1 MSQKDWQVYKFG
13 GTSMKNADALEQVGN
28 LVTNSDAENLIVVVS
43 AMGGMTD
50 ALLQFSETQ
59 DSKLIEDI
67 QSLYIET
74 TDSLVKNVSSRLSL
88 IEAFKEDIQ
97 AIREIAKLKDHASL
111 SIEENE
117 ILGFGEIWTSKLLH
131 AYLSALGE
139 IETSWLNPMDF
150 LIIQNEDMG
159 ANVNWSKSKEAFTQ
173 AIQDKSGKVIMGGF
187 IASDIEGKSTNLGRN
202 GSDYSASI
210 LGSLSEAQSVTIW
223 TDVDGVL
230 TGDPRVVNQARMI
243 EQMTYDEAIELSY
256 FGAEV
261 IHPKT
266 MAPLMHKEIPLY
278 IRNTFNPESL
288 GTSINSQQ
296 KNTRAVKGISTIKDI
311 ALLNLEG
318 TGMIGV
324 PGIVNRLGKVLQQA
338 NISIVL
344 ISQASSEHS
353 ICFAVRSKDAR
364 SAADVIKQEFKDDF
378 KNENLSAIQIE
389 EDCSIL
395 AIVGSGMTGT
405 KGIAARF
412 FNAIS
417 LSKTNV
423 IAIAQGSSEKNISI
437 VIKSKDMNHAT
448 SFVHD
453 AFFNSNK
460 QIAIGIMGYGS
471 IGQELH
477 KQILDE
483 RKILQERENISLDIL
498 ALSNSQKMMLS
509 EDNIDLK
516 SASNVTE
523 KIEALEQSNTNEMIN
538 HMLRQS
544 AYGHIIIDC
553 SASDEAPDEYSNI
566 FENGISIVTA
576 NKKGLSGNIDRYKS
590 IMNSKNLNEADF
602 LYETTAGAAL
612 PFVKSVS
619 DIASSSDSIK
629 KIEGV
634 FSGTLAY
641 LFNSYD
647 ASMPFSELV
656 NDALQQGFTEP
667 DPRDDLSGMDVARKL
682 VILAREMGLDM
693 NVNDIHVESLVDPNH
708 LSLSVNEYLEAMSS
722 GDQAM
727 NDRYQNAL
735 ENNEK
740 LSYVAQIDENGNASV
755 SLKNLS
761 NDHSFFSLKGTEN
774 IIAIHSDYYS
784 NYPLV
789 LRGPGAGREVTAS
802 GLFFDLLSIIRAQ

>member
-28 LVTNSDAENLIVVVS
+28 LVINSDAENLIVVVS

-150 LIIQNEDMG
+150 LTIQNEDMG

-230 TGDPRVVNQARMI
+230 TGDPRVVNKARMI

-324 PGIVNRLGKVLQQA
+324 PGIVNRLGKVLQQT

-538 HMLRQS
+538 HISRRS
-544 AYGHIIIDC
+544 AYGRIIIDC

>member
-28 LVTNSDAENLIVVVS
+28 LVINSDAENLIVVVS

-538 HMLRQS
+538 HISRRS
-544 AYGHIIIDC
+544 AYGRIIIDC
-553 SASDEAPDEYSNI
+553 SASDEAPDEYGNI

>member
-74 TDSLVKNVSSRLSL
+74 SDSLVKNVSSRLSL

-150 LIIQNEDMG
+150 LTIQNEDMG
-159 ANVNWSKSKEAFTQ
+159 ANVDWSKSKEAFTQ

-210 LGSLSEAQSVTIW
+210 LGSLSEAKSVTIW

-230 TGDPRVVNQARMI
+230 TGDPRVVNKARMI

-538 HMLRQS
+538 HISRRS
-544 AYGHIIIDC
+544 AYGRIIIDC

>member
-1 MSQKDWQVYKFG
+1 
-13 GTSMKNADALEQVGN
+13 MKNADALEQVGN
-28 LVTNSDAENLIVVVS
+28 LVINSDAENLIVVVS

-324 PGIVNRLGKVLQQA
+324 PGIVNRLGKVLQQT

-538 HMLRQS
+538 HISRWS
-544 AYGHIIIDC
+544 AYGRIIIDC

>member
-74 TDSLVKNVSSRLSL
+74 SDSLVKNVSSRLSL

-97 AIREIAKLKDHASL
+97 EIREIAKLKDHASL

-131 AYLSALGE
+131 AYLSAMGE

-538 HMLRQS
+538 HISRRS

-590 IMNSKNLNEADF
+590 IMNSKNLNGADF

>member
-28 LVTNSDAENLIVVVS
+28 LVINSDAENLIVVVS

-97 AIREIAKLKDHASL
+97 EIREIAKLKDHASL

-150 LIIQNEDMG
+150 LTIQNEDMG

-324 PGIVNRLGKVLQQA
+324 PGIVNRLGKVLQQT

-509 EDNIDLK
+509 EDNINLK

-523 KIEALEQSNTNEMIN
+523 KNEALEQSNTNEMIN
-538 HMLRQS
+538 HILRQS
-544 AYGHIIIDC
+544 AYGRIIIDC
-553 SASDEAPDEYSNI
+553 SASDEAPDEYGNI

>member
-97 AIREIAKLKDHASL
+97 EIREIAKLKDHASL

-230 TGDPRVVNQARMI
+230 TGDPRVVNKARMI

>member
-74 TDSLVKNVSSRLSL
+74 SDSLVKNVSSRLSL

>member
-74 TDSLVKNVSSRLSL
+74 SDSLVKNVSSRLSL

-97 AIREIAKLKDHASL
+97 EIREIAKLKDHASL

-131 AYLSALGE
+131 AYLSAMGE

-544 AYGHIIIDC
+544 AYGRIIIDC

>member
-278 IRNTFNPESL
+278 IRNTFNPKSL

-509 EDNIDLK
+509 EDNINLK

-538 HMLRQS
+538 HISRRS
-544 AYGHIIIDC
+544 AYGRIIIDC

>member
-1 MSQKDWQVYKFG
+1 IEEIK
-13 GTSMKNADALEQVGN
+13 
-28 LVTNSDAENLIVVVS
+28 
-43 AMGGMTD
+43 
-50 ALLQFSETQ
+50 ET
-59 DSKLIEDI
+59 
-67 QSLYIET
+67 
-74 TDSLVKNVSSRLSL
+74 
-88 IEAFKEDIQ
+88 
-97 AIREIAKLKDHASL
+97 AKHKDHASV

-159 ANVNWSKSKEAFTQ
+159 ANVNWSKSKKAFTH
-173 AIQDKSGKVIMGGF
+173 AIQDKSGKIIMGGF
-187 IASDIEGKSTNLGRN
+187 IASDIKGKSTNLGRN

-210 LGSLSEAQSVTIW
+210 LGSLSEAESVTIW

-230 TGDPRVVNQARMI
+230 TGDPRVVNKARMI

-324 PGIVNRLGKVLQQA
+324 PGIVNRLGNVLQQT

-353 ICFAVRSKDAR
+353 ICFAVRSKDAQT
-364 SAADVIKQEFKDDF
+364 AADVIKQEFKDDF

-453 AFFNSNK
+453 AFFNANK

-483 RKILQERENISLDIL
+483 REILQERENISLDII

-516 SASNVTE
+516 SASNVIE

-553 SASDEAPDEYSNI
+553 SASDQTPDEYINI

-576 NKKGLSGNIDRYKS
+576 NKKGLSGNIDRYQS

-612 PFVKSVS
+612 PFIKSVS

-641 LFNSYD
+641 LFNSFD

-693 NVNDIHVESLVDPNH
+693 NVNDIDVQSLVDPSH
-708 LSLSVNEYLEAMSS
+708 LSLSVDEYLEAMSS
-722 GDQAM
+722 RDQAM

-740 LSYVAQIDENGNASV
+740 LSYVALIDENGNASV

>member
-28 LVTNSDAENLIVVVS
+28 LVINSDAENLIVVVS

-210 LGSLSEAQSVTIW
+210 LGSLSEAKSVTIW

-538 HMLRQS
+538 HILRQS
-544 AYGHIIIDC
+544 AYGRIIIDC
-553 SASDEAPDEYSNI
+553 SASDEAPDEYGNI

>member
-28 LVTNSDAENLIVVVS
+28 LVINSGSENLIVVVS

-50 ALLQFSETQ
+50 ALLKFSQTK
-59 DSKLIEDI
+59 DSTLIEDI

-74 TDSLVKNVSSRLSL
+74 THSLVKNVSNQLSL
-88 IEAFKEDIQ
+88 IESFKHDIQ
-97 AIREIAKLKDHASL
+97 KIKEIAKQKDHASI

-117 ILGFGEIWTSKLLH
+117 ILGFGEIWSSKLLH
-131 AYLSALGE
+131 AYLSAFDE
-139 IETSWLNPMDF
+139 IETSWLNPIDF

-159 ANVNWSKSKEAFTQ
+159 ANVNWFKSKEAFTE
-173 AIQDKSGKVIMGGF
+173 AIQDKSGKIIMGGF

-210 LGSLSEAQSVTIW
+210 LGSLSEAESVTIW

-230 TGDPRVVNQARMI
+230 TGDPRVVNKARII

-278 IRNTFNPESL
+278 IRNTFNSESL
-288 GTSINSQQ
+288 GTCINSQQ
-296 KNTRAVKGISTIKDI
+296 KNTRAVKGISTIKEI

-324 PGIVNRLGKVLQQA
+324 PGIVNRLGNVLQQA

-353 ICFAVRSKDAR
+353 ICFAVRSKDAQT
-364 SAADVIKQEFKDDF
+364 AADVIKQEFEDDF
-378 KNENLSAIQIE
+378 KNENLNAIQIE

-483 RKILQERENISLDIL
+483 REILQERENISLDII

-516 SASNVTE
+516 SAGKVTE
-523 KIEALEQSNTNEMIN
+523 KIESLEQSNINEMIN
-538 HMLRQS
+538 HMLKQP
-544 AYGHIIIDC
+544 AYGRIIIDC
-553 SASDEAPDEYSNI
+553 SASDEAPDEYTNI

-576 NKKGLSGNIDRYKS
+576 NKKGLSGHIDRYQS

-612 PFVKSVS
+612 PFIKSVS

-641 LFNSYD
+641 LFNSFD

-693 NVNDIHVESLVDPNH
+693 NVNDIDVESLVDLNH
-708 LSLSVNEYLEAMSS
+708 LSMPVKEYLEAMSS
-722 GDQAM
+722 GDQEM
-727 NDRYQNAL
+727 NDRYQSAL

-740 LSYVAQIDENGNASV
+740 LAYVAQIDENGNASV

-802 GLFFDLLSIIRAQ
+802 GLFFDLLSIIRTQ

>member
-28 LVTNSDAENLIVVVS
+28 LVINSDAENLIVVVS

-538 HMLRQS
+538 HILRQS
-544 AYGHIIIDC
+544 AYGRIIIDC

>member
-74 TDSLVKNVSSRLSL
+74 SDSLVKNVSSRLSL

-97 AIREIAKLKDHASL
+97 EIREIAKLKDHASL

-131 AYLSALGE
+131 AYLSAMGE

-538 HMLRQS
+538 HISRWS
-544 AYGHIIIDC
+544 AYRHIIIDC

>member
-74 TDSLVKNVSSRLSL
+74 SDSLVKNVSSRLGL

-97 AIREIAKLKDHASL
+97 EIREIAKLKDHASL

-538 HMLRQS
+538 HISRQS

-553 SASDEAPDEYSNI
+553 SASDEAPDEYGNI

>member
-210 LGSLSEAQSVTIW
+210 LGSLSEAESVTIW

-230 TGDPRVVNQARMI
+230 TGDPRVVNKARMI

-324 PGIVNRLGKVLQQA
+324 PGIVNRLGKVLQQT

-538 HMLRQS
+538 HISRRS
-544 AYGHIIIDC
+544 AYGRIIIDC

-590 IMNSKNLNEADF
+590 IMNSKNLNGADF

>member
-74 TDSLVKNVSSRLSL
+74 SDSLVKNVSSRLSL

-97 AIREIAKLKDHASL
+97 EIREIAKLKDHASL

-131 AYLSALGE
+131 AYLSAMGE

-187 IASDIEGKSTNLGRN
+187 IASDIKGKSTNLGRN

-353 ICFAVRSKDAR
+353 ICFAVRSKDAKT
-364 SAADVIKQEFKDDF
+364 AADVIKQEFKDDF

-538 HMLRQS
+538 HISRRS

-590 IMNSKNLNEADF
+590 IMNSKNLNGADF

>member
-28 LVTNSDAENLIVVVS
+28 LVINSDAENLIVVVS

-97 AIREIAKLKDHASL
+97 EIREIAKLKDHASL

-210 LGSLSEAQSVTIW
+210 LGSLSEAKSVTIW

-230 TGDPRVVNQARMI
+230 TGDPRVVNKARMI

-324 PGIVNRLGKVLQQA
+324 PGIVNRLGKVLQQT

-353 ICFAVRSKDAR
+353 ICFAVRSKDAKT
-364 SAADVIKQEFKDDF
+364 AADVIKQEFKDDF

-538 HMLRQS
+538 HISRRS
-544 AYGHIIIDC
+544 AYGRIIIDC

-590 IMNSKNLNEADF
+590 IMNSKNLNGADF

>member
-28 LVTNSDAENLIVVVS
+28 LVTNSDAENVIVVVS

-74 TDSLVKNVSSRLSL
+74 SDSLVKNVSSRLSL

-97 AIREIAKLKDHASL
+97 EIREIAKLKDHASL

-131 AYLSALGE
+131 AYLSAMGE
-139 IETSWLNPMDF
+139 IETSWLNPKDF
-150 LIIQNEDMG
+150 LIIQNENMG

-223 TDVDGVL
+223 TDVDGIL

-324 PGIVNRLGKVLQQA
+324 PGIVNRLGNVLQQT
-338 NISIVL
+338 NISTVL

-509 EDNIDLK
+509 EDNINLK

-538 HMLRQS
+538 HISRQS

-735 ENNEK
+735 ENNQK

>member
-74 TDSLVKNVSSRLSL
+74 SDSLVKNVSSRLSL

-483 RKILQERENISLDIL
+483 RKILQERENISLDVL

-538 HMLRQS
+538 HISRRS

-590 IMNSKNLNEADF
+590 IMNSKNLNEVDF

>member
-28 LVTNSDAENLIVVVS
+28 LVINSDAENLIVVVS

-324 PGIVNRLGKVLQQA
+324 PGIVNRLGKVLQQT

-538 HMLRQS
+538 HISRRS
-544 AYGHIIIDC
+544 AYGRIIIDC

>member
-74 TDSLVKNVSSRLSL
+74 SDSLVKNVSSRLSL

-150 LIIQNEDMG
+150 LTIQNEDMG

-324 PGIVNRLGKVLQQA
+324 PGIVNRLGKVLQQT

-353 ICFAVRSKDAR
+353 ICFAVRSKDAQ

-538 HMLRQS
+538 HISRRS
-544 AYGHIIIDC
+544 AYGRIIIDC

>member
-97 AIREIAKLKDHASL
+97 EIREIAKLKDHASL

-538 HMLRQS
+538 HISRRS
-544 AYGHIIIDC
+544 AYGRIIIDC

>member
-1 MSQKDWQVYKFG
+1 
-13 GTSMKNADALEQVGN
+13 MKNADALEQVGN
-28 LVTNSDAENLIVVVS
+28 LVINSDAENLIVVVS

-150 LIIQNEDMG
+150 LTIQNEDMG

-210 LGSLSEAQSVTIW
+210 LGSLSEAKSVTIW

-230 TGDPRVVNQARMI
+230 TGDPRVVNKARMI

-324 PGIVNRLGKVLQQA
+324 PGIVNRLGKVLQQT

-509 EDNIDLK
+509 EDNINLK
-516 SASNVTE
+516 SASNVNE

>member
-28 LVTNSDAENLIVVVS
+28 LVINSDSENLIVVVS

-50 ALLQFSETQ
+50 ALLKFSQTQ

-74 TDSLVKNVSSRLSL
+74 TDSLVKNVSNRLSL

-97 AIREIAKLKDHASL
+97 EIRETAKLKDHASV

-117 ILGFGEIWTSKLLH
+117 ILGFGEIWTSKLLY

-150 LIIQNEDMG
+150 LIIQNDDMG
-159 ANVNWSKSKEAFTQ
+159 ANVNWSKSKKAFTQ
-173 AIQDKSGKVIMGGF
+173 AIQDKSGKIIMGGF

-210 LGSLSEAQSVTIW
+210 LGSLSEAESVTIW

-230 TGDPRVVNQARMI
+230 TGDPRVVNKARMI

-266 MAPLMHKEIPLY
+266 MAPLMQKEIPLY

-324 PGIVNRLGKVLQQA
+324 PGIVNRLGNVLQQT

-353 ICFAVRSKDAR
+353 ICFAVRSKDAQT
-364 SAADVIKQEFKDDF
+364 AADVIKQEFKDDF

-453 AFFNSNK
+453 AFFNANK

-483 RKILQERENISLDIL
+483 REILQERENISLDIL

-553 SASDEAPDEYSNI
+553 SASDDAPDEYINI
-566 FENGISIVTA
+566 FENGIGIVTA
-576 NKKGLSGNIDRYKS
+576 NKKGLSGNIDRYQS

-612 PFVKSVS
+612 PFIKSVS

-641 LFNSYD
+641 LFNSFD

-693 NVNDIHVESLVDPNH
+693 NVDDIDVQSLVDPSH
-708 LSLSVNEYLEAMSS
+708 LSLSVDEYLEAMSS

-740 LSYVAQIDENGNASV
+740 LSYVALIDENGNASV

>member
-74 TDSLVKNVSSRLSL
+74 SDSLVKNVSSRLSL

-97 AIREIAKLKDHASL
+97 EIREIAKLKDHASL

-131 AYLSALGE
+131 AYLSAMGE

-210 LGSLSEAQSVTIW
+210 LGSLSEAKSVTIW

-538 HMLRQS
+538 HISRRS

-590 IMNSKNLNEADF
+590 IMNSKNLNGADF

>member
-28 LVTNSDAENLIVVVS
+28 LVINSDAENLIVVVS

-210 LGSLSEAQSVTIW
+210 LGSLSEAKSVTIW

-324 PGIVNRLGKVLQQA
+324 PGIVNRLGKVLQQT

-538 HMLRQS
+538 HISRRS
-544 AYGHIIIDC
+544 AYGRIIIDC

>member
-1 MSQKDWQVYKFG
+1 
-13 GTSMKNADALEQVGN
+13 MKNADALEQVGN

-74 TDSLVKNVSSRLSL
+74 SDSLVKNVSSRLSL

-97 AIREIAKLKDHASL
+97 EIREIAKLKDHASL

-131 AYLSALGE
+131 AYLSAMGE

-509 EDNIDLK
+509 EGNIDLK

>member
-74 TDSLVKNVSSRLSL
+74 SDSLVKNVSSRLSL

-97 AIREIAKLKDHASL
+97 EIREIAKLKDHASL

-131 AYLSALGE
+131 AYLSAMGE

-210 LGSLSEAQSVTIW
+210 LGSLSEAKSVTIW

-538 HMLRQS
+538 HISRRS
-544 AYGHIIIDC
+544 AYRHIIIDC

-590 IMNSKNLNEADF
+590 IMNAKNLNEADF

>member
-97 AIREIAKLKDHASL
+97 EIREIAKLKDHASL

-131 AYLSALGE
+131 AYLSAMGE

-210 LGSLSEAQSVTIW
+210 LGSLSKAQSVTIW

-378 KNENLSAIQIE
+378 KNENLSTIQIE

-590 IMNSKNLNEADF
+590 IMNAKNLNEADF

>member
-97 AIREIAKLKDHASL
+97 EIREIAKLKDHASL

-131 AYLSALGE
+131 AYLSAMGE

-538 HMLRQS
+538 HISRRS
-544 AYGHIIIDC
+544 AYGRIIIDC

-590 IMNSKNLNEADF
+590 IMNSKNLNEVDF

>member
-74 TDSLVKNVSSRLSL
+74 SDSLVKNVSSRLSL

-97 AIREIAKLKDHASL
+97 EIREIAKLKDHASL

-131 AYLSALGE
+131 AYLSAMGE

-538 HMLRQS
+538 HISRWS

>member
-97 AIREIAKLKDHASL
+97 EIREIAKLKDHASL

-230 TGDPRVVNQARMI
+230 TGDPRVVNKARMI

-344 ISQASSEHS
+344 IAQASSEHS

-437 VIKSKDMNHAT
+437 VIKSKDMNNAT

-538 HMLRQS
+538 HISRQS

-553 SASDEAPDEYSNI
+553 SASDEAPDGYSNI

-590 IMNSKNLNEADF
+590 IMNSKNLNEVDF

>member
-28 LVTNSDAENLIVVVS
+28 LVINSDAENLIVVVS

-509 EDNIDLK
+509 EGNIDLK

>member
-74 TDSLVKNVSSRLSL
+74 SDSLVKNVSSRLSL

-97 AIREIAKLKDHASL
+97 EIREIAKLKDHASL

-131 AYLSALGE
+131 AYLSAMGE

-353 ICFAVRSKDAR
+353 ICFAVRSKDAK

-538 HMLRQS
+538 HISRRS

>member
-28 LVTNSDAENLIVVVS
+28 LVINSDSENLIVVVS

-50 ALLQFSETQ
+50 ALLKFSQTQ

-74 TDSLVKNVSSRLSL
+74 TDSLVKNDSNRLSL
-88 IEAFKEDIQ
+88 IEAFKEDIEE
-97 AIREIAKLKDHASL
+97 IKEIAKLKDHACV

-159 ANVNWSKSKEAFTQ
+159 ANVNWSKSKKAFTH
-173 AIQDKSGKVIMGGF
+173 AIQDKSGKIIMGGF
-187 IASDIEGKSTNLGRN
+187 IASDIKGKSTNLGRN

-210 LGSLSEAQSVTIW
+210 LGSLSEAESVTIW

-230 TGDPRVVNQARMI
+230 TGDPRVVNKARMI

-324 PGIVNRLGKVLQQA
+324 PGIVNRLGKVLQQT
-338 NISIVL
+338 NVSIVL

-353 ICFAVRSKDAR
+353 ICFAVRSKDAQT
-364 SAADVIKQEFKDDF
+364 AADVIKQEFKDDF
-378 KNENLSAIQIE
+378 KNKNLSAIQIE
-389 EDCSIL
+389 EGCSIL

-483 RKILQERENISLDIL
+483 REILQERENISLDIL

-629 KIEGV
+629 RIEGV

-647 ASMPFSELV
+647 ASMSFSELV

-761 NDHSFFSLKGTEN
+761 SDHSFFSLKGTEN

>member
-28 LVTNSDAENLIVVVS
+28 LVINSDAENLIVVVS

-230 TGDPRVVNQARMI
+230 TGDPRVVNKARMI

-538 HMLRQS
+538 HILRQS
-544 AYGHIIIDC
+544 AYGRIIIDC